1 MIVKS
6 LEINKIKDIKNFFLF
21 YGKNEGHKNQIIKF
35 LLKESEEIFKY
46 DEKEIIENSNK
57 FVEDIL
63 TKSLFEQKKI
73 IIIKRAS
80 DKIFPL
86 IEKLDNNKLEDL
98 TVIIM
103 ADMLEKK
110 SKLRS
115 FFEKHKKFISVAYY
129 PDNDQILSKIA
140 LNFLR
145 ENKIQLSP
153 LNINLIVSKCNG
165 DRENLF
171 NELKKIEN
179 YSLGGKKLNKEN
191 ISKLINLSENH
202 GISTLVD
209 SCLAK
214 NRKKI
219 INILNENNFSSE
231 EGIQITRTF
240 LNKSKRVLLLSEN
253 FNENKNIDLTIATAR
268 PPIFWKDKEITRQ
281 QILNWPPYK
290 IKRLIYR
297 LGELELQVKKNVN
310 NSIILITDFLL
321 DQSSIES

>member
-46 DEKEIIENSNK
+46 DEKDIIENSNK

-86 IEKLDNNKLEDL
+86 IEKLDEKKLEDL

-115 FFEKHKKFISVAYY
+115 FFEKHKKFVSVAYY

>member
-21 YGKNEGHKNQIIKF
+21 YGKNEGHKNQVIKF

-86 IEKLDNNKLEDL
+86 IEKLDEKKLEDL

-115 FFEKHKKFISVAYY
+115 FFEKHKKFVSVAYY

>member
-21 YGKNEGHKNQIIKF
+21 YGKNEGHKNQVIKF

-46 DEKEIIENSNK
+46 DEKDIIENSNK

-86 IEKLDNNKLEDL
+86 IEKLDEKKLEDL

-115 FFEKHKKFISVAYY
+115 FFEKHKKFVSVAYY

-268 PPIFWKDKEITRQ
+268 PPIFWKDKEITRK

>member
-21 YGKNEGHKNQIIKF
+21 YGKNEGHKNQVIKF

-46 DEKEIIENSNK
+46 DEKDIIENSNK

-73 IIIKRAS
+73 IIVKRAS

-86 IEKLDNNKLEDL
+86 IEKLDDKKLEDL

-129 PDNDQILSKIA
+129 PDNDQILSKLA
-140 LNFLR
+140 MNFLR

-179 YSLGGKKLNKEN
+179 YSLGGKTLNKEN

-202 GISTLVD
+202 GISSLVD
-209 SCLAK
+209 NCLAK

-253 FNENKNIDLTIATAR
+253 FKENKNIDLTIATAR
-268 PPIFWKDKEITRQ
+268 PPIFWKDKEITKQ

-290 IKRLIYR
+290 IKQLIYR
-297 LGELELQVKKNVN
+297 LGELELQIKKNVN

-321 DQSSIES
+321 DQSSTES

>member
-6 LEINKIKDIKNFFLF
+6 FEINKIKNIKNFFLF
-21 YGKNEGHKNQIIKF
+21 YGKNEGHKNQVIKF

-86 IEKLDNNKLEDL
+86 IEKLDEKKLEDL

-129 PDNDQILSKIA
+129 PDNDQILSKLA
-140 LNFLR
+140 MNFLR

-179 YSLGGKKLNKEN
+179 YSLDGKKLNKEN

-202 GISTLVD
+202 GISSLVD

-268 PPIFWKDKEITRQ
+268 PPIFWKDKEIIKQ

-297 LGELELQVKKNVN
+297 LGELELQIKKNVN

>member
-1 MIVKS
+1 MIIKS
-6 LEINKIKDIKNFFLF
+6 SEITRIKDIKNIFLF
-21 YGKNEGHKNQIIKF
+21 YGKNEGHKNQIINF
-35 LLKESEEIFKY
+35 LLKDREEIFKY
-46 DEKEIIENSNK
+46 DEKDIIENSNK

-63 TKSLFEQKKI
+63 SKSLFEQKKI

-86 IEKLDNNKLEDL
+86 IEKLDDKKLEDL

-129 PDNDQILSKIA
+129 PDNDQILSKLA
-140 LNFLR
+140 MNFLR

-153 LNINLIVSKCNG
+153 LNINLIISKCNG

-179 YSLGGKKLNKEN
+179 YSLGGKTLNKEN

-202 GISTLVD
+202 GISSLVD

-240 LNKSKRVLLLSEN
+240 LNKSKKVLLLSEN
-253 FNENKNIDLTIATAR
+253 FNMTA
-268 PPIFWKDKEITRQ
+268 
-281 QILNWPPYK
+281 
-290 IKRLIYR
+290 
-297 LGELELQVKKNVN
+297 
-310 NSIILITDFLL
+310 
-321 DQSSIES
+321 

>member
-1 MIVKS
+1 
-6 LEINKIKDIKNFFLF
+6 
-21 YGKNEGHKNQIIKF
+21 
-35 LLKESEEIFKY
+35 
-46 DEKEIIENSNK
+46 
-57 FVEDIL
+57 
-63 TKSLFEQKKI
+63 
-73 IIIKRAS
+73 
-80 DKIFPL
+80 
-86 IEKLDNNKLEDL
+86 
-98 TVIIM
+98 M

-115 FFEKHKKFISVAYY
+115 FFEKHKKFVSVAYY

-253 FNENKNIDLTIATAR
+253 FNENK
-268 PPIFWKDKEITRQ
+268 IFI
-281 QILNWPPYK
+281 
-290 IKRLIYR
+290 
-297 LGELELQVKKNVN
+297 
-310 NSIILITDFLL
+310 
-321 DQSSIES
+321 

>member
-86 IEKLDNNKLEDL
+86 IEKLDEKKLEDL

-115 FFEKHKKFISVAYY
+115 FFEKHKKFVSVAYY

-297 LGELELQVKKNVN
+297 LGELELQIKKNVN

-321 DQSSIES
+321 DQSSTES

>member
-21 YGKNEGHKNQIIKF
+21 YGKNEGHKNQVIKF

-46 DEKEIIENSNK
+46 DEKDIIENSNK

-110 SKLRS
+110 SKLRL
-115 FFEKHKKFISVAYY
+115 FFEKHKKFVSVAYY
-129 PDNDQILSKIA
+129 LDNDQILSKIA

-191 ISKLINLSENH
+191 ISKLINLTENH

>member
-6 LEINKIKDIKNFFLF
+6 LEINKIKNINNFFLF
-21 YGKNEGHKNQIIKF
+21 YGKNEGHKNQVINF
-35 LLKESEEIFKY
+35 LLKESKEIFKY
-46 DEKEIIENSNK
+46 DEKDIIENSNK

-63 TKSLFEQKKI
+63 SKSLFEQKKI

-86 IEKLDNNKLEDL
+86 IEKLDDKKLEDL
-98 TVIIM
+98 SVIIM

-129 PDNDQILSKIA
+129 PDNDQILSKLA
-140 LNFLR
+140 MNFLR

-153 LNINLIVSKCNG
+153 LNINLIISKCNG

-202 GISTLVD
+202 GISSLVD
-209 SCLAK
+209 NCLAK

-240 LNKSKRVLLLSEN
+240 LNKSKKVLLLSEN
-253 FNENKNIDLTIATAR
+253 FKENKNIDLTIATAK
-268 PPIFWKDKEITRQ
+268 PPIFWKDKEITKQ

-290 IKRLIYR
+290 IKQLIYK
-297 LGELELQVKKNVN
+297 LGELELQIKKNVN
-310 NSIILITDFLL
+310 NSIILITDFML
-321 DQSSIES
+321 DQSSTES

>member
-86 IEKLDNNKLEDL
+86 IEKLDEKKLEDL

-115 FFEKHKKFISVAYY
+115 FFEKHKKFVSVAYY

-165 DRENLF
+165 DRKNLF

-297 LGELELQVKKNVN
+297 LGELELQIKKNVN

-321 DQSSIES
+321 DQSSTES

>member
-86 IEKLDNNKLEDL
+86 IEKLDEKKLEDL

-115 FFEKHKKFISVAYY
+115 FFEKHKKFVSVAYY

-321 DQSSIES
+321 DQSSTES

>member
-1 MIVKS
+1 
-6 LEINKIKDIKNFFLF
+6 
-21 YGKNEGHKNQIIKF
+21 
-35 LLKESEEIFKY
+35 
-46 DEKEIIENSNK
+46 
-57 FVEDIL
+57 
-63 TKSLFEQKKI
+63 
-73 IIIKRAS
+73 
-80 DKIFPL
+80 
-86 IEKLDNNKLEDL
+86 
-98 TVIIM
+98 M

-115 FFEKHKKFISVAYY
+115 FFEKHKKFVSVAYY

>member
-21 YGKNEGHKNQIIKF
+21 YGKNEGHKDQVIKF
-35 LLKESEEIFKY
+35 LLKECEEIFKY
-46 DEKEIIENSNK
+46 DEKDIIENSNK

-73 IIIKRAS
+73 IIVKRAS

-86 IEKLDNNKLEDL
+86 IEKLDDKKLEDL

-129 PDNDQILSKIA
+129 PDNDQILSKLA
-140 LNFLR
+140 MNFLR

-179 YSLGGKKLNKEN
+179 YSLGGKTLNKEN

-202 GISTLVD
+202 GISSLVD
-209 SCLAK
+209 NCLAK

-253 FNENKNIDLTIATAR
+253 FKENKNIDLTIATAR
-268 PPIFWKDKEITRQ
+268 PPIFWKDKEITKQ

-290 IKRLIYR
+290 IKQLIYR
-297 LGELELQVKKNVN
+297 LGELELQIKKNVN

-321 DQSSIES
+321 DQSSTES

>member
-6 LEINKIKDIKNFFLF
+6 LEINKIKNINNFFLF
-21 YGKNEGHKNQIIKF
+21 YGKNEGHKNQVINF
-35 LLKESEEIFKY
+35 LLKESKEIFKY
-46 DEKEIIENSNK
+46 DEKDIIENSNK

-63 TKSLFEQKKI
+63 SKSLFEQKKI

-86 IEKLDNNKLEDL
+86 IEKLDDKKLEDL

-129 PDNDQILSKIA
+129 PDNDQILSKLA
-140 LNFLR
+140 MNFLR

-153 LNINLIVSKCNG
+153 LNINLIISKCNG

-179 YSLGGKKLNKEN
+179 YSLGGKTLNKEN

-202 GISTLVD
+202 GISSLVD

-253 FNENKNIDLTIATAR
+253 FKENKNIDLTIATAK
-268 PPIFWKDKEITRQ
+268 PPIFWKDKEITKQ

-290 IKRLIYR
+290 IKQLIYR
-297 LGELELQVKKNVN
+297 LGELELQIKKNVN
-310 NSIILITDFLL
+310 NSIILITDFML
-321 DQSSIES
+321 DQSSTES

>member
-297 LGELELQVKKNVN
+297 LGELELQIKKNVN

-321 DQSSIES
+321 DQSSTES

>member
-86 IEKLDNNKLEDL
+86 IEKLDEKKLEDL

-129 PDNDQILSKIA
+129 PDNDQILSKLA
-140 LNFLR
+140 MNFLR

-297 LGELELQVKKNVN
+297 LGELELQIKKNVN

-321 DQSSIES
+321 DQSSTES

>member
-46 DEKEIIENSNK
+46 DEKDIIENSNK

-86 IEKLDNNKLEDL
+86 IEKLDEKKLEDL

-115 FFEKHKKFISVAYY
+115 FFEKHKKFVSVAYY

-253 FNENKNIDLTIATAR
+253 FNENKNIDWTIATAR

>member
-21 YGKNEGHKNQIIKF
+21 YGKNEGHKNQVIKF

-46 DEKEIIENSNK
+46 DEKDIIENSNK

-86 IEKLDNNKLEDL
+86 IEKLDEKKLEDL

-115 FFEKHKKFISVAYY
+115 FFEKHKKFVSVAYY

>member
-46 DEKEIIENSNK
+46 DEKDIIENSNK

-86 IEKLDNNKLEDL
+86 IEKLDEKKLEDL

-115 FFEKHKKFISVAYY
+115 FFEKHKKFVSVAYY

-202 GISTLVD
+202 GISSLVD

>member
-6 LEINKIKDIKNFFLF
+6 LEINKIKNINNFFLF
-21 YGKNEGHKNQIIKF
+21 YGKNEGHKNQVINF
-35 LLKESEEIFKY
+35 LLKESKEIFKY
-46 DEKEIIENSNK
+46 DEKDIIENSNK

-63 TKSLFEQKKI
+63 SKSLFEQKKI

-86 IEKLDNNKLEDL
+86 IEKLDDKKLEDL

-129 PDNDQILSKIA
+129 PDNDQILSKLA
-140 LNFLR
+140 MNFLR

-153 LNINLIVSKCNG
+153 LNINLIISKCNG

-202 GISTLVD
+202 GISSLD
-209 SCLAK
+209 DNCLAK

-240 LNKSKRVLLLSEN
+240 LNKSKKVLLLSEN
-253 FNENKNIDLTIATAR
+253 FKENKNIDLTIATAK
-268 PPIFWKDKEITRQ
+268 PPIFWKDKEITKQ

-290 IKRLIYR
+290 IKQLIYR
-297 LGELELQVKKNVN
+297 LGELELQIKKNVN
-310 NSIILITDFLL
+310 NSIILITDFML
-321 DQSSIES
+321 DQSSTES

>member
-1 MIVKS
+1 
-6 LEINKIKDIKNFFLF
+6 
-21 YGKNEGHKNQIIKF
+21 
-35 LLKESEEIFKY
+35 
-46 DEKEIIENSNK
+46 
-57 FVEDIL
+57 
-63 TKSLFEQKKI
+63 
-73 IIIKRAS
+73 
-80 DKIFPL
+80 
-86 IEKLDNNKLEDL
+86 
-98 TVIIM
+98 
-103 ADMLEKK
+103 MLEKK

-129 PDNDQILSKIA
+129 PDNDQILSKLA
-140 LNFLR
+140 MNFLR

-179 YSLGGKKLNKEN
+179 YSLGGKTLNKEN

-202 GISTLVD
+202 GISSLVD
-209 SCLAK
+209 NCLAK

-253 FNENKNIDLTIATAR
+253 FKENKNIDLTIATAR
-268 PPIFWKDKEITRQ
+268 PPIFWKDKEITKQ

-290 IKRLIYR
+290 IKQLIYR
-297 LGELELQVKKNVN
+297 LGELELQIKKNVN

-321 DQSSIES
+321 DQSSTES

>member
-46 DEKEIIENSNK
+46 DEKDIIENSNK

-86 IEKLDNNKLEDL
+86 IEKLDEKKLEDL

-115 FFEKHKKFISVAYY
+115 FFEKHKKFVSVAYY

-179 YSLGGKKLNKEN
+179 YSLDGKKLNKEN

>member
-6 LEINKIKDIKNFFLF
+6 LEINKIKNINNFFLF
-21 YGKNEGHKNQIIKF
+21 YGKNEGHKNQVINF
-35 LLKESEEIFKY
+35 LLKESKEIFKY
-46 DEKEIIENSNK
+46 DEKDIVENSNK

-63 TKSLFEQKKI
+63 SKSLFEQKKI

-86 IEKLDNNKLEDL
+86 IQKLDDKELEDL

-129 PDNDQILSKIA
+129 PDNDQILSKLA
-140 LNFLR
+140 MNFLR

-179 YSLGGKKLNKEN
+179 YSLGGKTLNKEN

-202 GISTLVD
+202 GISSLVD

-253 FNENKNIDLTIATAR
+253 FKENKNIDLTITTAR
-268 PPIFWKDKEITRQ
+268 PPIFWKDKEITKQ

-290 IKRLIYR
+290 IKQLIYR
-297 LGELELQVKKNVN
+297 LGELELQIKKNVN
-310 NSIILITDFLL
+310 NSIILITNFLL
-321 DQSSIES
+321 DQSSTES

>member
-6 LEINKIKDIKNFFLF
+6 FEINKIKNIKNFFLF

-46 DEKEIIENSNK
+46 DEKDIIENSNK

-86 IEKLDNNKLEDL
+86 IEKLDEKKLEDL

-115 FFEKHKKFISVAYY
+115 FFEKHKKFVSVAYY

>member
-21 YGKNEGHKNQIIKF
+21 YGKNEGHKDQVIKF
-35 LLKESEEIFKY
+35 LLKECEEIFKY
-46 DEKEIIENSNK
+46 DEKDIIENSNK

-86 IEKLDNNKLEDL
+86 IEKLDDKKLEDL

-129 PDNDQILSKIA
+129 PDNDQILSKLA
-140 LNFLR
+140 MNFLR

-179 YSLGGKKLNKEN
+179 YSLGGKTLNKEN

-202 GISTLVD
+202 GISSLVD
-209 SCLAK
+209 NCLAK

-253 FNENKNIDLTIATAR
+253 FKENKNIDLTIATAR
-268 PPIFWKDKEITRQ
+268 PPIFWKDKEITKQ

-290 IKRLIYR
+290 IKQLIYR
-297 LGELELQVKKNVN
+297 LGELELQIKKNVN

-321 DQSSIES
+321 DQSSTES

>member
-46 DEKEIIENSNK
+46 DEKDIIENSNK

-110 SKLRS
+110 SKLRL
-115 FFEKHKKFISVAYY
+115 FFEKHKKFVSVAYY

>member
-21 YGKNEGHKNQIIKF
+21 YGKNEGHKNQVIKF

-86 IEKLDNNKLEDL
+86 IQKLDDKKLEDL

-179 YSLGGKKLNKEN
+179 YGLGGKKLNKEN

-297 LGELELQVKKNVN
+297 LGDLELQIKKNVN

-321 DQSSIES
+321 DQSSTES